1 MKNKELFG
9 PLPLRGGGGD
19 EAGVFGRLGGG
30 GVCLKQHERSEYLV
44 SGDRDYIL
52 SRRRTFF
59 LPKSFIS
66 ALRRLPV
73 RAAVLASFNEVIRFK
88 SER

>member
-1 MKNKELFG
+1 MQNKELFG

-44 SGDRDYIL
+44 SGDRGLYPLAEADVFPAEKLYQ
-52 SRRRTFF
+52 
-59 LPKSFIS
+59 
-66 ALRRLPV
+66 
-73 RAAVLASFNEVIRFK
+73 RAQEASGEGCGLGVF
-88 SER
+88 